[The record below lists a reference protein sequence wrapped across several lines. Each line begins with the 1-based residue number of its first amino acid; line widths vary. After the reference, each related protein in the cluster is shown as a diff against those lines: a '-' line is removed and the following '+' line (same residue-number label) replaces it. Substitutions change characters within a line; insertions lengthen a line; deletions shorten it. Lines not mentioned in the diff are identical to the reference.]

1 MKKTLLTVVLAAAI
15 SGSATEQTAT
25 ATAEK
30 AAQAT
35 KTAATKT
42 VKAVK
47 KAAKTTAD
55 KVKKATTPAA
65 TAKPAPTT
73 AVKAPAAPVAAT
85 PVAPATQT
93 VTASEAQATAPAAA
107 KNWDVN
113 LGLDASTGVQDQR
126 ENGSEASITSGNALR
141 LRYKIAPNQKVGV
154 AQGFALNKI
163 AAKNENKSKIL
174 LTNGLAGA
182 DVQLRHDLSG
192 LKLAGSNDF
201 ALTSRFYLPTSEYS
215 RAAKSNGRIRFNT
228 EVPYTLTSL
237 MELGVGADTNIR
249 MFASNSQS
257 QLDVNPSVTL
267 YFNVSDA
274 VQPFVS
280 GDVNYTFEDVAQ
292 GRNTSQ
298 GSTIEAGA
306 NLTLAKG
313 VIVIPSM
320 LTEKEILKAGDDRL
334 FSHETSKYRLQ
345 TSISF

>member
-15 SGSATEQTAT
+15 SASATEQTAT

-30 AAQAT
+30 TATAT
-35 KTAATKT
+35 KTAAKT
-42 VKAVK
+42 VK

-55 KVKKATTPAA
+55 KAKKATTPAA
-65 TAKPAPTT
+65 QPAPST
-73 AVKAPAAPVAAT
+73 AVKAPVAPVAAA

-93 VTASEAQATAPAAA
+93 VTASEAQVTAPVAA

-113 LGLDASTGVQDQR
+113 LGLDASTGVQDQK
-126 ENGSEASITSGNALR
+126 ENGSDASITSGNALR
-141 LRYKIAPNQKVGV
+141 LRYKIASNQKVGV

-163 AAKNENKSKIL
+163 AAKNENRNEQATSDGY
-174 LTNGLAGA
+174 TAA

-215 RAAKSNGRIRFNT
+215 RAAKSNGRIRFNA

-237 MELGVGADTNIR
+237 LELGAGVDSNIR
-249 MFASNSQS
+249 MSAAKSETAF
-257 QLDVNPSVTL
+257 DIDPSVTL

-280 GDVNYTFEDVAQ
+280 GDVMYKFQDIAQ
-292 GRNTSQ
+292 GRNTKQ
-298 GSTIEAGA
+298 EATLEAGV

-320 LTEKEILKAGDDRL
+320 LTSKEISNQIHLGEEARL
-334 FSHETSKYRLQ
+334 FSHESSAYRLQ